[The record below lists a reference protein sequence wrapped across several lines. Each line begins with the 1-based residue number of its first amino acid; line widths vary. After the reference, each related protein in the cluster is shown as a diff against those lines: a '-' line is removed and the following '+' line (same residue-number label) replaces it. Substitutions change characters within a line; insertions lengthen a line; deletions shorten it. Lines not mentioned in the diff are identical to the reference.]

1 MRIQYLRYVDR
12 FFMPKSK
19 LAIGILVLLITLT
32 TPWAALS
39 QVSRPILRSG
49 NRGTEV
55 AELQSVLKLLGFFNG
70 GVDGFFGEDTVS
82 AVTQFQQAAGVAADG
97 VVGPATWNRLFPTE
111 AVPSTP
117 TTPTTSRPEPTT
129 PTPQANE
136 SAAFPILRRGMTGE
150 AVRGLQQRLRTI
162 GVYDGE
168 IDGVFGEQTEAA
180 VKAAQQ
186 KYQLDPDGVVGPS
199 TWSTLLR

>member
-1 MRIQYLRYVDR
+1 MRLQYLHYVDR
-12 FFMPKSK
+12 VFMPKNK

-32 TPWAALS
+32 TPWAAFS
-39 QVSRPILRSG
+39 QVTRPILRSG
-49 NRGTEV
+49 SRGTEV

-70 GVDGFFGEDTVS
+70 GVDGFFGEETVS
-82 AVTQFQQAAGVAADG
+82 AVTQFQQAAGVNADG

-117 TTPTTSRPEPTT
+117 TTPTASRPEPT
-129 PTPQANE
+129 PQPDAP
-136 SAAFPILRRGMTGE
+136 AAFPILRRGMTGE

-162 GVYDGE
+162 GIYDGE
-168 IDGVFGEQTEAA
+168 IDGVFGEQTETA